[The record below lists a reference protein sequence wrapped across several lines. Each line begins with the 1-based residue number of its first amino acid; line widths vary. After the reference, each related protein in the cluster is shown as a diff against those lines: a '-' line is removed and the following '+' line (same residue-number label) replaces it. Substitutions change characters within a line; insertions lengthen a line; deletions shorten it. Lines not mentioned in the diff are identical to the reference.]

1 MLRLG
6 AHESIAGGLHTAF
19 ARGQSV
25 GCDALQ
31 IWVKNSRQWT
41 ATPLTG
47 EEIRLFQEAQAATG
61 IQPVVAHAAYIIN
74 PAAPDETL
82 RRKSLAALIL
92 ELERCEALGIPYL
105 VLHPGSHTGAGE
117 AEGLRLVAQS
127 LGEAHAATPGYR
139 VQILLEATAGQGT
152 NLGYRF
158 EQLAYLLEQTPQGDR
173 LGICLDTCHLFGAGY
188 ELRTPEGYAATIAAF
203 EQTIGL
209 SRLKAWHLNDS
220 KNGLGSRKDRHE
232 HIGQGALRLEAFR
245 LLLHDPRMEGL
256 PGLLETD
263 KSDDLHEDRE
273 NLATLRALCSER

>member
-19 ARGQSV
+19 ERGQSV

-74 PAAPDETL
+74 PAAPDEAL

-117 AEGLRLVAQS
+117 AEGLRLVAQA

-188 ELRTPEGYAATIAAF
+188 ELRTPEGYAETIAAF

-209 SRLKAWHLNDS
+209 ARLKAWHLNDS

-232 HIGQGALRLEAFR
+232 HIGQGALGLEAFR
-245 LLLHDPRMEGL
+245 LLLHDPRLEGL

-273 NLATLRALCSER
+273 NLATLRALC